1 MVQGDIVKNRENT
14 TSQGKSTGS
23 DLKGTERFN
32 SGTETTANEKGE
44 TEQALK
50 LFCH

>member
-1 MVQGDIVKNRENT
+1 MVQGDTVKNRENT
-14 TSQGKSTGS
+14 TSKEKSTDS
-23 DLKGTERFN
+23 DLKGTERFD
-32 SGTETTANEKGE
+32 SGTETTVNEKGE